1 MVNNELHKLWI
12 KGFLKRLGKR
22 NPLIL
27 SDLVKNFPFTQK
39 EKQIIL
45 LRYIEN
51 KTWDEISD
59 LVFLSKSR
67 VMQLH
72 KKCIAILENLAF

>member
-51 KTWDEISD
+51 KTWDEIPD

-72 KKCIAILENLAF
+72 KKCIATLENLAF

>member
-27 SDLVKNFPFTQK
+27 SELIESFPLLKK
-39 EKQIIL
+39 EKNIL
-45 LRYIEN
+45 TLRYIKN
-51 KTWDEISD
+51 LSWDEIPD
-59 LVFLSKSR
+59 IVHLSKSR

-72 KKCIAILENLAF
+72 KNCINTLEFLTF

>member
-27 SDLVKNFPFTQK
+27 SDLINDFDISNKQ
-39 EKQIIL
+39 KQIL
-45 LRYIEN
+45 KLRYIEN
-51 KTWDEISD
+51 KSWDEIPD
-59 LVFLSKSR
+59 IVYLSKSR

-72 KKCIAILENLAF
+72 KNCIDTLESLVF

>member
-1 MVNNELHKLWI
+1 MVSKELHKLWI

-27 SDLVKNFPFTQK
+27 YELFKSFPFTLK
-39 EKQIIL
+39 EKQIL
-45 LRYIEN
+45 KLRYIDN
-51 KTWDEISD
+51 KTWDEIPD
-59 LVFLSKSR
+59 IVFLSKSR

-72 KKCIAILENLAF
+72 QNCISTLEELAF